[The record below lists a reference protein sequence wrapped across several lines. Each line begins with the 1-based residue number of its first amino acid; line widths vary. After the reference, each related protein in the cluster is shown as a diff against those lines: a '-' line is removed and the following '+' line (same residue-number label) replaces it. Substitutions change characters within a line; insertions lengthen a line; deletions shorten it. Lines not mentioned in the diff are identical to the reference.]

1 MITRSYGLQ
10 LDDPGWRRH
19 RGLRQHPGALRPG
32 LVPLSAGARGGLL
45 GKDAGARGMTRED
58 RTAVTGSEAHIEERV
73 AQRTLEQKDRLITGY
88 DQKFALVAAGP
99 SA

>member
-1 MITRSYGLQ
+1 
-10 LDDPGWRRH
+10 
-19 RGLRQHPGALRPG
+19 
-32 LVPLSAGARGGLL
+32 
-45 GKDAGARGMTRED
+45 MTRED